1 MSSSV
6 EKIKEKLDVQDVIG
20 SYIKVERAGGNFKA
34 NCPFH
39 NEKTPSFFISPS
51 RGTYYCFGCGA
62 KGDIFTFVQEFEGTD
77 FIGSLKIL
85 ADRAGIT
92 LEQVNPKEK
101 SESDRLHEVL
111 ELATQYFEKNLTENS
126 KAIEYLA
133 NRGLTEE
140 TRNSWRIGYAPN
152 EWRALHT
159 YLKTL
164 KVTDS
169 ELEAVGLIKRS
180 EKTREDGSYDVF
192 RGRIIFPIFDP
203 SGKVIAFSG
212 RIFDDVPDAPKY
224 LNSPETKLFNKSET
238 LYGFDRA
245 KASIRKKDYSILV
258 EGQMDLLMSH
268 QAGFSNTVASSGTA
282 FTEAHLIKLGRLSSK
297 ILFVYDSDSAGF
309 HAALKSGALALSLG
323 MEVKLAQ
330 LPKGTDPAELILK
343 DENAWIDALKNSKHL
358 IDFYLDNLVQE
369 KLDPR
374 KLAKE
379 VEKKVLPYV
388 SKLKSSI
395 EQSHYVSLIS
405 KRTGIR
411 EDAIWNDL
419 RRIPRDVQVGESTQK
434 SEIPVEKETRN
445 RKNYIVRKLLG
456 IVYWQEALEQKNI
469 DPQKLRIAFITIA
482 GEKFVANAF
491 QEFDNQKEELIF
503 EAEAYFANN
512 ENLKTELEELLLNL
526 EEDILK
532 ERFVQTMGR
541 LEQAEHDKDEKVAKD
556 LLNECQTIT
565 QQLAELSKRRIKE

>member
-126 KAIEYLA
+126 KAIEYLT

-180 EKTREDGSYDVF
+180 EKAREDGSYDVF

-245 KASIRKKDYSILV
+245 KTSIRKKDYSILV

-343 DENAWIDALKNSKHL
+343 DENAWIDAMKNSKHL

-411 EDAIWNDL
+411 EDAI
-419 RRIPRDVQVGESTQK
+419 
-434 SEIPVEKETRN
+434 
-445 RKNYIVRKLLG
+445 
-456 IVYWQEALEQKNI
+456 
-469 DPQKLRIAFITIA
+469 
-482 GEKFVANAF
+482 
-491 QEFDNQKEELIF
+491 
-503 EAEAYFANN
+503 
-512 ENLKTELEELLLNL
+512 
-526 EEDILK
+526 
-532 ERFVQTMGR
+532 
-541 LEQAEHDKDEKVAKD
+541 
-556 LLNECQTIT
+556 
-565 QQLAELSKRRIKE
+565 